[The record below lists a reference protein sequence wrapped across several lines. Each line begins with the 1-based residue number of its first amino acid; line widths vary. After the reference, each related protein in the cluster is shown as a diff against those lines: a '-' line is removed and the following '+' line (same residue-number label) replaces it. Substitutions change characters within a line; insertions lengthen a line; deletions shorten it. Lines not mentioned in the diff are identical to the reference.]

1 MQSGKIKFTSFFHIR
16 SVIFLENFWL
26 THASVLGLF
35 RDNYSVEAYS
45 ELLDLNPVVS
55 ISLSNDY
62 TVWLPQREVEK
73 NGVEWREQFV

>member
-1 MQSGKIKFTSFFHIR
+1 M
-16 SVIFLENFWL
+16 IFLENFWL
-26 THASVLGLF
+26 TYASILRLF

-73 NGVEWREQFV
+73 NGVEGREQFV

>member
-1 MQSGKIKFTSFFHIR
+1 M
-16 SVIFLENFWL
+16 IFLENFWL
-26 THASVLGLF
+26 THASIFGLF
-35 RDNYSVEAYS
+35 KDNYSAEAYS
-45 ELLDLNPVVS
+45 DLLDLNPVVS

>member
-1 MQSGKIKFTSFFHIR
+1 M
-16 SVIFLENFWL
+16 IFLENFWL
-26 THASVLGLF
+26 TYASILGLF
-35 RDNYSVEAYS
+35 RDNYSVEAYN

-73 NGVEWREQFV
+73 NVVEGREQFV

>member
-1 MQSGKIKFTSFFHIR
+1 
-16 SVIFLENFWL
+16 L
-26 THASVLGLF
+26 TYASILGLF
-35 RDNYSVEAYS
+35 GDNYSVEAYS

-73 NGVEWREQFV
+73 NGVEGWEQFV

>member
-1 MQSGKIKFTSFFHIR
+1 M
-16 SVIFLENFWL
+16 IFLENFWL
-26 THASVLGLF
+26 TRASILGLF
-35 RDNYSVEAYS
+35 RDNYSAEAYS